1 MESALFSGLQGLFL
15 GVANLGLGQ
24 VIMILVG
31 SALLYLGIKKG
42 YEPLLLVPIGFG
54 AILVNIPLADM
65 MGEEGFLRFFYDAGV
80 LTEVFPLLIFIG
92 IGAMTDFQPLLENP
106 KIILLGAAGQFGIFL
121 TLLLALALGFDK
133 LDAVAVAIIGA
144 CDGPTAI
151 YVSSKFAPHL
161 LGAMIDFGP
170 VLANPIVLLFGAAG
184 QFGIF
189 LTLFLALWLGFLR
202 QEAVSIAVIGACDGP
217 TAIFVTS
224 RYAPALLPAVSIAAY
239 SYMSLVPLIQPP
251 IMRLLTTDRERKI
264 VMGVVKQPVSK
275 TTKILFPIVVTIFA
289 SILAPKGAPLIGT
302 VMLGNLMK
310 ESGVVDRLKSASEN
324 EIANIVTLLLGLCIG
339 ATMEADKFL
348 RAQTLLIL
356 GLGFVAISL
365 DTAVGVLFGKLMC
378 FLTGGK
384 INPLIG
390 AAGIS
395 AFPMSAR
402 VVQAEGQK
410 YNKKNYLLMHAMSA
424 NAGGQIGSVIAA
436 AVMLSVLQG
445 MGIIGG

>member
-1 MESALFSGLQGLFL
+1 MESALISGLQGLVI
-15 GVANLGLGQ
+15 GVTNLGLGH
-24 VIMILVG
+24 VIMILIASG
-31 SALLYLGIKKG
+31 LLYLGIQKG

-54 AILVNIPLADM
+54 AILVNIPLADIM
-65 MGEEGFLRFFYDAGV
+65 ENEGFLRFFYDAGV
-80 LTEVFPLLIFIG
+80 RTEVFPLLIFVG

-151 YVSSKFAPHL
+151 YVSAKFAPHM
-161 LGAMIDFGP
+161 LGA
-170 VLANPIVLLFGAAG
+170 
-184 QFGIF
+184 
-189 LTLFLALWLGFLR
+189 
-202 QEAVSIAVIGACDGP
+202 VSV
-217 TAIFVTS
+217 
-224 RYAPALLPAVSIAAY
+224 AAY

-251 IMRLLTTDRERKI
+251 IMRALTTEKERMI
-264 VMGVVKQPVSK
+264 VMGLVKQPVSK

-289 SILAPKGAPLIGT
+289 SLLAPKGAPLIGT

-310 ESGVVDRLKSASEN
+310 ESGVVERLKSASEN

-348 RAQTLLIL
+348 RGQTLLVL
-356 GLGFVAISL
+356 GLGFIAICL

-378 FLTGGK
+378 LATGGK

-410 YNKKNYLLMHAMSA
+410 YNKKSYLLMHAMSA

-436 AVMLSVLQG
+436 AVLLSVLQG
-445 MGIIGG
+445 MGIVGG

>member
-1 MESALFSGLQGLFL
+1 MESALVNGILGLFL
-15 GVANLGLGQ
+15 GVMNIGIGQ
-24 VIMILVG
+24 VIMIAAACV
-31 SALLYLGIKKG
+31 LLYLGIKKG

-54 AILVNIPLADM
+54 AILVNIPEANM
-65 MGEEGFLRFFYDAGV
+65 MAEGGFLRFFYDAGV
-80 LTEVFPLLIFIG
+80 RTEIFPLLIFIG
-92 IGAMTDFQPLLENP
+92 IGAMTDFQPLLQNP
-106 KIILLGAAGQFGIFL
+106 KIILLGAAGQFGIFI

-133 LDAVAVAIIGA
+133 LDAVAVAVIGA

-151 YVSSKFAPHL
+151 YVSSKFAPHM
-161 LGAMIDFGP
+161 LGA
-170 VLANPIVLLFGAAG
+170 
-184 QFGIF
+184 
-189 LTLFLALWLGFLR
+189 
-202 QEAVSIAVIGACDGP
+202 VSV
-217 TAIFVTS
+217 
-224 RYAPALLPAVSIAAY
+224 AAY

-251 IMRLLTTDRERKI
+251 IMRVLTTEKERQI
-264 VMGVVKQPVSK
+264 VMGAAKLDPISK
-275 TTKILFPIVVTIFA
+275 TTRIVFPIAVTIFA

-302 VMLGNLMK
+302 VMLGNLLR
-310 ESGVVDRLKSASEN
+310 ECGVVERLKSASEN

-348 RAQTLLIL
+348 KAQTLLVL
-356 GLGFVAISL
+356 LLGFIAISL
-365 DTAVGVLFGKLMC
+365 DTAVGILFGKAMC
-378 FLTGGK
+378 ALTGGK

-410 YNKKNYLLMHAMSA
+410 YNKKSYLLMHAMSA

-445 MGIIGG
+445 MGIVGG

>member
-1 MESALFSGLQGLFL
+1 MESALISGLQGLFL
-15 GVANLGLGQ
+15 GVVNITFGQ
-24 VIMILVG
+24 VIMIAVACL
-31 SALLYLGIKKG
+31 LLYLGIKKG

-65 MGEEGFLRFFYDAGV
+65 MGKEGFLRFFYDAGV
-80 LTEVFPLLIFIG
+80 RTEVFPLLIFIG
-92 IGAMTDFQPLLENP
+92 IGAMTDFQPLLQNP
-106 KIILLGAAGQFGIFL
+106 KIILLGAAGQFGIFI

-133 LDAVAVAIIGA
+133 LDAVAVSIIGA

-151 YVSSKFAPHL
+151 YVSSKFAPHM
-161 LGAMIDFGP
+161 LGA
-170 VLANPIVLLFGAAG
+170 
-184 QFGIF
+184 
-189 LTLFLALWLGFLR
+189 
-202 QEAVSIAVIGACDGP
+202 VSV
-217 TAIFVTS
+217 
-224 RYAPALLPAVSIAAY
+224 AAY

-251 IMRLLTTDRERKI
+251 IMRALTTEKERQI
-264 VMGVVKQPVSK
+264 VMGAAKLDPISK
-275 TTKILFPIVVTIFA
+275 TTKIVFPIAVTIFA

-302 VMLGNLMK
+302 VMLGNLLR
-310 ESGVVDRLKSASEN
+310 ESGVVERLRSASEN

-348 RAQTLLIL
+348 KAQTLQVLA
-356 GLGFVAISL
+356 LGFIAISL
-365 DTAVGVLFGKLMC
+365 DTAVGILFGKAMC
-378 FLTGGK
+378 ALTGGK

-410 YNKKNYLLMHAMSA
+410 YNKKSYLLMHAMSA

-445 MGIIGG
+445 MGIVGG

>member
-1 MESALFSGLQGLFL
+1 MESALITGLQGLLL
-15 GVANLGLGQ
+15 GVVNLSIYQ
-24 VIMILVG
+24 VIMLVI
-31 SALLYLGIKKG
+31 ACVLLYLGIEKG

-54 AILVNIPLADM
+54 AIMVNIPLADM
-65 MGEEGFLRFFYDAGV
+65 MGKEGFLRFFYDAGV

-92 IGAMTDFQPLLENP
+92 IGAMTDFQPLLQNP

-133 LDAVAVAIIGA
+133 LDAVAVAVIGA

-151 YVSSKFAPHL
+151 YVSSKFAPHM
-161 LGAMIDFGP
+161 LGA
-170 VLANPIVLLFGAAG
+170 
-184 QFGIF
+184 
-189 LTLFLALWLGFLR
+189 
-202 QEAVSIAVIGACDGP
+202 VSV
-217 TAIFVTS
+217 
-224 RYAPALLPAVSIAAY
+224 AAY

-251 IMRLLTTDRERKI
+251 IMRALTTAKEKQIIMSAAKSQPISKAAKI
-264 VMGVVKQPVSK
+264 A
-275 TTKILFPIVVTIFA
+275 FPIVVTIFA
-289 SILAPKGAPLIGT
+289 SILAPKGAPLIAT
-302 VMLGNLMK
+302 VMLGNLFR
-310 ESGVVDRLKSASEN
+310 ESGCVDRLKNCAEN
-324 EIANIVTLLLGLCIG
+324 ELTNIVTLLLGLCIG

-348 RAQTLLIL
+348 KAQTLLVL
-356 GLGFVAISL
+356 LLGFIAISL
-365 DTAVGVLFGKLMC
+365 DTAVGVLFGKAMC
-378 FLTGGK
+378 FMTGGK

-410 YNKKNYLLMHAMSA
+410 YNKKSYLLMHAMSA

>member
-1 MESALFSGLQGLFL
+1 MESALVSGVQGLFA
-15 GVANLGLGQ
+15 GVVNITIWQIIML
-24 VIMILVG
+24 VIASV
-31 SALLYLGIKKG
+31 LLYLGIKKG

-65 MGEEGFLRFFYDAGV
+65 MGEDGFLRFFYDAGV

-92 IGAMTDFQPLLENP
+92 IGAMTDFQPLLQNP

-133 LDAVAVAIIGA
+133 LDAVAVAVIGA

-161 LGAMIDFGP
+161 LGA
-170 VLANPIVLLFGAAG
+170 
-184 QFGIF
+184 
-189 LTLFLALWLGFLR
+189 
-202 QEAVSIAVIGACDGP
+202 VSV
-217 TAIFVTS
+217 
-224 RYAPALLPAVSIAAY
+224 AAY

-251 IMRLLTTDRERKI
+251 IMRALTTEKERQI
-264 VMGVVKQPVSK
+264 VMGTAKLEPISK
-275 TTKILFPIVVTIFA
+275 TTKIIFPIAVTIFA

-302 VMLGNLMK
+302 VMLGNLLR
-310 ESGVVDRLKSASEN
+310 ESGVVERLKSASEN

-348 RAQTLLIL
+348 KAQTLLIL
-356 GLGFVAISL
+356 GLGFIAISL
-365 DTAVGVLFGKLMC
+365 DTVVGLLFGKLMC
-378 FLTGGK
+378 AMTGGK
-384 INPLIG
+384 VNPLIG

-395 AFPMSAR
+395 AFPMAAR

-410 YNKKNYLLMHAMSA
+410 YNKKSYLLMHAMSA

-445 MGIIGG
+445 MGIVGG

>member
-1 MESALFSGLQGLFL
+1 MESAIVSGLQGILL
-15 GVANLGLGQ
+15 GVTNLDFPHI
-24 VIMILVG
+24 VMIAVG
-31 SALLYLGIKKG
+31 CTLLWLGISKG
-42 YEPLLLVPIGFG
+42 YEPLLLLPIGFG
-54 AILVNIPLADM
+54 AILVNIPLAGM
-65 MGEEGFLRFFYDAGV
+65 MDEHGFLRFFYDNGV
-80 LTEVFPLLIFIG
+80 LTEIFPLLIFVG

-161 LGAMIDFGP
+161 LGA
-170 VLANPIVLLFGAAG
+170 
-184 QFGIF
+184 
-189 LTLFLALWLGFLR
+189 
-202 QEAVSIAVIGACDGP
+202 VSV
-217 TAIFVTS
+217 
-224 RYAPALLPAVSIAAY
+224 AAY

-251 IMRLLTTDRERKI
+251 IMRMLTTNRERKI

-275 TTKILFPIVVTIFA
+275 TTKIIFPIVVTIVA
-289 SILAPKGAPLIGT
+289 SILAPLGAALIGT
-302 VMLGNLMK
+302 VMLGNLLR

-324 EIANIVTLLLGLCIG
+324 EIANIVTLLLGLAIG
-339 ATMEADKFL
+339 GTMQAEKFL
-348 RAQTLLIL
+348 RGETLLVLAL
-356 GLGFVAISL
+356 GLIAICL
-365 DTAVGVLFGKLMC
+365 DTAVGVLFGKVMC
-378 FLTGGK
+378 LFTGGK

-402 VVQAEGQK
+402 VVQVEGQK
-410 YNKKNYLLMHAMSA
+410 YNKKSYLLMHAMSA

-436 AVMLSVLQG
+436 AVMLSVLKG
-445 MGIIGG
+445 MGITG